1 MLCLYCVIA
10 MLLCC
15 CVCFGGFEPL
25 GKFYFQYFFQ
35 YFSFTIC
42 EAFSYIVLKITK
54 IVAQLPTD

>member
-1 MLCLYCVIA
+1 MFVLRYCDVAVFVSEVLSHLASFTFNI
-10 MLLCC
+10 
-15 CVCFGGFEPL
+15 
-25 GKFYFQYFFQ
+25 FQ